1 MKKLLLILTL
11 ALLLP
16 CMAQATTISWT
27 NSYPATSTV
36 TLEIKDKTAPEWSV
50 LATVPGDVKSWKG
63 DLPYQP
69 GVTVQIR
76 AKATTNGVNSQYT
89 YIIEQVIP
97 ERTPQG
103 LNVE

>member
-1 MKKLLLILTL
+1 MKKLLITL
-11 ALLLP
+11 VLLLP
-16 CMAQATTISWT
+16 CMAQAETIAWT

-36 TLEIKDKTAPEWSV
+36 TLEIKDKVVPDWSV

-69 GVTVQIR
+69 GQTVQIR

-97 ERTPQG
+97 EKEPQG

>member
-1 MKKLLLILTL
+1 MKKPLIITL

-16 CMAQATTISWT
+16 CMAQAATIAWT

-50 LATVPGDVKSWKG
+50 LATVPGDVKSWTG
-63 DLPYQP
+63 DLPYLP
-69 GVTVQIR
+69 GVTVLIR
-76 AKATTNGVNSQYT
+76 AKATSNGVSSQYT

-97 ERTPQG
+97 EKAPQG
-103 LNVE
+103 LSVE